1 VEAAD
6 LAVESVSR
14 EHIDL
19 VALCSSHPTGLCIL
33 DERERLVLVKR
44 AENVIVG
51 GLTETPLSNR
61 LIGYGNCPGTTT
73 PIGPSRLSGGARAR
87 TDVSWS
93 RNCRVASQR
102 SWATSSSFAVIME
115 SCLIALLRAFRQ

>member
-1 VEAAD
+1 MEAAD

-19 VALCSSHPTGLCIL
+19 VALCSSHPTGIL

-44 AENVIVG
+44 AENVIVE
-51 GLTETPLSNR
+51 GLTETLLSNR

-73 PIGPSRLSGGARAR
+73 ALGPSRSSGGARAR
-87 TDVSWS
+87 TDIS
-93 RNCRVASQR
+93 
-102 SWATSSSFAVIME
+102 
-115 SCLIALLRAFRQ
+115 